1 LGIFFF
7 VVVVVIF
14 VGGFVVVSVSAAV
27 CETRW
32 Q

>member
-1 LGIFFF
+1 LGIF
-7 VVVVVIF
+7 VVVVIFIF